1 MKTRT
6 TVLAA
11 SDICGVECLA
21 SAVTPRWWG
30 SVLEVFDQ
38 FAEDRDLRTRTTT
51 DEWEQG
57 RWWDRLGIVLAIVLL
72 IVSVVIVVLGLIL
85 GWYER

>member
-1 MKTRT
+1 M
-6 TVLAA
+6 
-11 SDICGVECLA
+11 
-21 SAVTPRWWG
+21 TPRWRG

-38 FAEDRDLRTRTTT
+38 FAEDRDLRTCTTT